1 MRDYVFFDFLFNN
14 YIEYVVYAFLI
25 CMALFFLSNWKVKNI
40 MDPFHFYYAF
50 TYGTGYAIILIL
62 FVHGLVDIYLFSYL
76 FLSGSLFFI
85 AFCCSTSSVVSYKHS
100 LFNRLSI
107 SVLQQE
113 RFLIRF
119 LSMLYLCLF
128 VFYLSQVSLTMF
140 FTSRFEANRGL
151 GIIVRLMDALRVILA
166 GWYFYYFL
174 RSRKKRF
181 FLFALL
187 ISAIGAL
194 ISGAKFAFLEQI
206 YVLCVVGFITNRK
219 TFRFNFKSIFLISL
233 IASCFVLFSLYFI
246 SKLSVMIGYT
256 SSQYIPGA
264 PVAIELLLLRILA
277 NGDAYYLSLTEHVID
292 KVIVAHPW
300 LQLLSNT
307 FGNSVMAKVFNIDF
321 SNLDVGRQIWLYW
334 YPDDPVMRGPTNHFD
349 LAGYAYFGY
358 LGGLIFSLVIGYII
372 GKINSW
378 KLYCDNS
385 SAVVVA
391 FVAALYC
398 RSLPLI
404 LNPSV
409 GIAYIFD
416 IYIILFIS
424 LVLITFSK
432 GAIKNAYRHS
442 NRNL

>member
-1 MRDYVFFDFLFNN
+1 MRDYIFFDFLFNN
-14 YIEYVVYAFLI
+14 YIEYIIYAFI
-25 CMALFFLSNWKVKNI
+25 IAISLFFLSNWKVKNI

-62 FVHGLVDIYLFSYL
+62 FVHGYVDLYLFSYL
-76 FLSGSLFFI
+76 LLSGTLFFLTFCFSSTTRAKYNRSIFNRFSISIMEQEKFLLKFLSI
-85 AFCCSTSSVVSYKHS
+85 
-100 LFNRLSI
+100 
-107 SVLQQE
+107 
-113 RFLIRF
+113 
-119 LSMLYLCLF
+119 LYLSLF

-151 GIIVRLMDALRVILA
+151 GIIVRLMDALRVVLA
-166 GWYFYYFL
+166 GWYFYYYL
-174 RSRKKRF
+174 RGRKKRF
-181 FLFALL
+181 FIVALL
-187 ISAIGAL
+187 ISAVGAL

-206 YVLCVVGFITNRK
+206 YVLCVVGYITTRK
-219 TFRFNFKSIFLISL
+219 TFKFNLRSIFLIVV
-233 IASCFVLFSLYFI
+233 IALCFLLFSLYFI

-264 PVAIELLLLRILA
+264 PVALELLLLRILA

-292 KVIVAHPW
+292 AVIVEHPW

-307 FGNSVMAKVFNIDF
+307 FGNSVMAKLFNIDF

-334 YPDDPVMRGPTNHFD
+334 YPNDPVMRGPTNHFD

-358 LGGLIFSLVIGYII
+358 AGGLLFSAVIGYVI
-372 GKINSW
+372 GIVNSW

-409 GIAYIFD
+409 GIAYMVD
-416 IYIILFIS
+416 IYIILFVS
-424 LVLITFSK
+424 LVLITISK
-432 GAIKNAYRHS
+432 GATKNAYRHS
-442 NRNL
+442 DRHL

>member
-1 MRDYVFFDFLFNN
+1 MRDYIFFDFLFSN
-14 YIEYVVYAFLI
+14 YIEYVIYALLLSISLFL
-25 CMALFFLSNWKVKNI
+25 LSNWKVKNI

-62 FVHGLVDIYLFSYL
+62 FVHGLVDVYFFSYL
-76 FLSGSLFFI
+76 LFSGTLFFLIFCFSSGSR
-85 AFCCSTSSVVSYKHS
+85 VKYNHS

-107 SVLQQE
+107 SIMDQE
-113 RFLIRF
+113 RFILKF
-119 LSMLYLCLF
+119 LSILYLSLF

-151 GIIVRLMDALRVILA
+151 GIIVRLMDALRVVLA
-166 GWYFYYFL
+166 GWYFYYYL
-174 RSRKKRF
+174 HGRKKRF
-181 FLFALL
+181 FIIALL

-206 YVLCVVGFITNRK
+206 YVLCVVGFITTRK
-219 TFRFNFKSIFLISL
+219 TFKFNLRSLFLIL
-233 IASCFVLFSLYFI
+233 IIASCFLLFSLYFI

-264 PVAIELLLLRILA
+264 PVALELLLLRILA
-277 NGDAYYLSLTEHVID
+277 NGDAYYLSLTEHVLD
-292 KVIVAHPW
+292 TVIVEHPW

-307 FGNSVMAKVFNIDF
+307 FGNSVMAKLFNIDF

-334 YPDDPVMRGPTNHFD
+334 YPNDPVMRGPTNHFD

-358 LGGLIFSLVIGYII
+358 AGGLIFSAVIGYVI
-372 GKINSW
+372 GVVNSW
-378 KLYCDNS
+378 KLFCNNS

-409 GIAYIFD
+409 GIAYMVD
-416 IYIILFIS
+416 IYIILFVS
-424 LVLITFSK
+424 LVLITISK
-432 GAIKNAYRHS
+432 GATKNAYRHN

>member
-1 MRDYVFFDFLFNN
+1 MRDYIFFDFLFSN
-14 YIEYVVYAFLI
+14 YLEYVTYALLLSI
-25 CMALFFLSNWKVKNI
+25 SLFFLSNWKVKNI
-40 MDPFHFYYAF
+40 MDPFHYYYAF

-62 FVHGLVDIYLFSYL
+62 FVHELVDFYLFSYL
-76 FLSGSLFFI
+76 FLSGTFFFLI
-85 AFCCSTSSVVSYKHS
+85 FCFSSGSKAKYNRS

-107 SVLQQE
+107 SIMDQE
-113 RFLIRF
+113 RFLLKF
-119 LSMLYLCLF
+119 LSILYLSLF

-151 GIIVRLMDALRVILA
+151 GIIVRLMDALRVVLA
-166 GWYFYYFL
+166 GWYFYYYL
-174 RSRKKRF
+174 RGRKKRF
-181 FLFALL
+181 LIIALL

-206 YVLCVVGFITNRK
+206 YVLCVVGFITTRK
-219 TFRFNFKSIFLISL
+219 TFKFNLRSLFLIL
-233 IASCFVLFSLYFI
+233 IIASCFLLFSLYFI

-264 PVAIELLLLRILA
+264 PVALELLLLRILA

-292 KVIVAHPW
+292 TVIVEHPW

-307 FGNSVMAKVFNIDF
+307 FGNSVMAKLFDIDF

-358 LGGLIFSLVIGYII
+358 VGGLLFSAVIGYVI
-372 GKINSW
+372 GVVNSW

-409 GIAYIFD
+409 GIAYMVD
-416 IYIILFIS
+416 IYIILFVS
-424 LVLITFSK
+424 LVLITISK
-432 GAIKNAYRHS
+432 GATKNAYRHRD
-442 NRNL
+442 RNL